1 MTTKDNQKNSDGI
14 KKLKENINGETRY
27 YLPLEAD
34 LAWASKLGYTREDFV
49 HVMLGMR
56 RIRCIR
62 IPATK
67 QQYDEFMRP
76 YLSEAQAD
84 WRSQKCMVPSEKT
97 GKLVRC
103 KRPCKGCPYMK
114 SGAKLSLDRFI
125 DEGGFE
131 KFEKTVDEEASTL
144 TSLLFSKLL
153 GKLEEQAPELA
164 DVFGRMFDGAS
175 QRELERELG
184 IAHGTM
190 TDRVA
195 AMRKI
200 LQRYVSR
207 EDIVG

>member
-1 MTTKDNQKNSDGI
+1 MKNRVNNPEV
-14 KKLKENINGETRY
+14 KKLKETVDGETRY

-34 LAWASKLGYTREDFV
+34 LEWAKQFGYTRKDYV

-56 RIRCIR
+56 KIWCIR
-62 IPATK
+62 VPATK
-67 QQYDEFMRP
+67 QQYDGFMRP
-76 YLSEAQAD
+76 YLAEAQAD

-103 KRPCKGCPYMK
+103 KKSCKKCTRMK
-114 SGAKLSLDRFI
+114 DGAKLSLDRFI
-125 DEGGFE
+125 DDGGFE
-131 KFEKTVDEEASTL
+131 KYEKTVDEEASTL
-144 TSLLFSKLL
+144 TSLLFSELL

-164 DVFGRMFDGAS
+164 DIFGRMFDGAS

>member
-1 MTTKDNQKNSDGI
+1 
-14 KKLKENINGETRY
+14 
-27 YLPLEAD
+27 
-34 LAWASKLGYTREDFV
+34 
-49 HVMLGMR
+49 MLGMR

-76 YLSEAQAD
+76 YLAEAQAD

-131 KFEKTVDEEASTL
+131 KYEKTVDEEASTL
-144 TSLLFSKLL
+144 TSLLFGNLM

-200 LQRYVSR
+200 LQSYVSR

>member
-1 MTTKDNQKNSDGI
+1 MKNRVNNPEV
-14 KKLKENINGETRY
+14 KKLKETINGEIRY

-34 LAWASKLGYTREDFV
+34 LEWVSKFGYNREDFV

-76 YLSEAQAD
+76 YLAEAQAD

-97 GKLVRC
+97 GKPVRC
-103 KRPCKGCPYMK
+103 KKSCKKCTRMK

-125 DEGGFE
+125 DEGEFE
-131 KFEKTVDEEASTL
+131 KSEKTVDEEASTL
-144 TSLLFSKLL
+144 TSLLFSELL

-164 DVFGRMFDGAS
+164 DIFGRMFDGAS